1 MVTSNETGE
10 VVIAHGS
17 VDFCEATTI
26 SLVDDPRRT
35 ETCVAPRHVDTSRDI
50 YFVLFSPNE
59 QRGEGGCAARLTFPF
74 CFLFPVEQTTSWT
87 GHCV

>member
-26 SLVDDPRRT
+26 GLVDDPRRI
-35 ETCVAPRHVDTSRDI
+35 ETCVVPGHVGTSHDI

-59 QRGEGGCAARLTFPF
+59 QRGQGGCAARLSLFVF
-74 CFLFPVEQTTSWT
+74 FFLFRRPRASLPTV
-87 GHCV
+87 